1 MPNVPPS
8 PNGNVNPDP
17 MAAWNSILPGF
28 SGATKTATG
37 NAAQALSG
45 DVPQDVINNIQNQA
59 ASWGVSSG
67 MPGFGSNTLTSSQ
80 ALKNLGLTSLGQQQT
95 GQNDLLGLI
104 SGYSGTVAPTVG
116 ESLQNNQFYSNLG
129 QQANEFNQT
138 NALDQFNAIIR
149 AAGMLNPAS

>member
-1 MPNVPPS
+1 
-8 PNGNVNPDP
+8 
-17 MAAWNSILPGF
+17 
-28 SGATKTATG
+28 
-37 NAAQALSG
+37 
-45 DVPQDVINNIQNQA
+45 
-59 ASWGVSSG
+59 
-67 MPGFGSNTLTSSQ
+67 MPGFGGNTLTSSQ

-104 SGYSGTVAPTVG
+104 RGYSGTVAPTVG